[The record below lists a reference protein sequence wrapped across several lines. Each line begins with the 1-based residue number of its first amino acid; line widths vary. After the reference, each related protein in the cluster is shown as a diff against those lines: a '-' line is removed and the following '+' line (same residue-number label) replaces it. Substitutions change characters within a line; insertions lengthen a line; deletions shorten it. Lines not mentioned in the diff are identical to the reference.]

1 MQNLQPGLWGW
12 GNLIKNKRKK
22 DHKVQFITN
31 SIYKVE
37 IEKQINKR
45 DKERPTNPSKP
56 TKPRYPNHANK
67 ITQWKV
73 KWKQSWSSILKL
85 TQYWR
90 MKHKRR
96 LNKKMNPKKYLSQS
110 SITCQTRGLAH
121 EIKIIL

>member
-1 MQNLQPGLWGW
+1 MRL

-73 KWKQSWSSILKL
+73 K
-85 TQYWR
+85 
-90 MKHKRR
+90 
-96 LNKKMNPKKYLSQS
+96 
-110 SITCQTRGLAH
+110 
-121 EIKIIL
+121 